1 MKKYI
6 KRMLALLLVAFMV
19 IPVCNDYDV
28 FASSPFNDM
37 NGHWAETYVN
47 DLYNS
52 GVVIGDQN
60 GNFRPDET
68 ITVADAA
75 TMLDKYYFGGFDRD
89 TFPNYWNGHLEI
101 LDEMGVLS
109 PSDYGSVTSNLTRLV
124 AVLLVI
130 NSIENPNMT
139 GMNVPTEFTDDGAID
154 PSYKRQVNFATKNGV
169 LDGYE
174 DGSFKPTRAITRAEF
189 AKIMFV
195 VKDDYALKEG
205 AAVTPEVNA
214 ALELDV
220 PGTVTW
226 NYKQYEEGS
235 YVYLDTVLDATGT
248 TSNLPETYSF
258 EALIGSRSAATKT
271 QSNGY
276 YNTNIKV
283 YPNDIVSG
291 QIKVTG
297 KVTVEDETGLTDN
310 ATDTAYVA
318 TEIINEPP
326 TAYFTNSSNNYVTLP
341 MTLTNMSSDPE
352 DDLETVLWNV
362 YDSSNKLIFSHE
374 TDLTSGDVNYDY
386 DDNYFSDITFG
397 SNGGNLTFTK
407 SDTYKVMITVT
418 DNGGGYG
425 AETDS
430 YYKNIFVNTEPKPPV
445 ANFTM
450 YEFGYPNE
458 SVPIKSTSTDPNGDI
473 VTWEWTKP
481 LINKEDGTAAAVSGN
496 LSGEN
501 GGSLTFTKEGTY
513 DVTLKVRDY
522 TGLEDTITKEIKVI
536 PPIAVARITKD
547 GTFKEN
553 RKVTLHMRDS
563 LSPRT
568 DVIQTARNIWSITPL
583 DGQDPNSIK
592 IDTDTSNLEEKNIVF
607 RETGR
612 YKVYLKVFNNFGD
625 ANPTHPNIAASEI
638 TEIITITKDE
648 NPISD
653 FTVGGSTPNFHDNP
667 VDTTVNIGQSAYSID
682 QDLIAKYKYVVYR
695 DMDEDG
701 SFADEG
707 VYGTYDVGNTDILV
721 NFQQGISGMFKV
733 DLEVIEEFGQPTIE
747 KFVTLAD
754 RRKALKSKTFSVNWI
769 PDISFALTEWA
780 YTDDT
785 LNLSTVLKD
794 EEISKLKVK
803 WSIRKANESD
813 TVIMEPADINTKAEY
828 TLNNNGGT
836 IRFKDSGYY
845 ELIATVTDE
854 IGQSYSYSK
863 FIRIYPLPTAVITD
877 AMSIGGT
884 FNTKENRRYQI
895 KGDTSYGNDYYGPEL
910 HSIDH
915 TKDYWEI
922 ISLDG
927 QNATNNIKVA
937 NGTGALASDV
947 TSTTIYKKSNNELLE
962 DVLFKLEGKYKVRY
976 QVTNSYGKKS
986 PFIEQIITVSKD
998 TAPSISFDVVETS
1011 YRDVDDSKRA
1021 ELTAYNIKSASL
1033 DGDNIINLNHRV
1045 RYRYDSDN
1053 DGLFIDEAWS
1063 AAQTIDFT
1071 NKRVSVKVPKV
1082 GKYEFELFVKDEFG
1096 QPTIDQFVSTSDR
1109 RESVTYKVITVDN
1122 QPPNVS
1128 FEIVPS
1134 NKVDVVFT
1142 VGMVSKE
1149 KILELDTK
1157 INNYIKVFLEAN
1169 NADFVDARIETIS
1182 TSGQNLSSAF
1192 TWKQDVSSS
1201 IGSITFQNNGSKIQM
1216 YGNTRNSGHNK
1227 IYTDNN
1233 TSDEIS
1239 NQEMGFSYNLNFG
1252 DSFNGAGVLLNT
1264 NVENNKLY
1272 GYMLFISNNSIGYI
1286 YELKGVP
1293 TGPDYS
1299 YSSQIT
1305 DSYYATLLDSASMGN
1320 SGQFKLQT
1328 TKSSLNIIKDG
1339 VNIKTVALPR
1349 HYGWGFGFFS
1359 DHYSHNCSRIGEF
1372 ALENIT
1378 METTMGKS
1386 LDEVLKQPT
1395 WREDATRFVVNIS
1408 DIKLPELEPTSE
1420 KYPVVLSRMFSDALY
1435 FAELGTSTNVTQAQ
1449 EFIKDNDN
1457 KGTFIY
1463 NNPSMDTALQSLG
1476 TYILNTLRNKAHGVT
1491 QYVLLNEEVNYK
1503 TFYEDYEADPQ
1514 ITTINNWKYVHDYD
1528 WFTNDLGKVS
1538 YDSLWLT
1545 DAKTSFDKVGKY
1557 VTEYRTKDNPV
1568 GTDTRFDEYKKDSQ
1582 MKNGPLSI
1590 FVHRRPIAQFTMSM
1604 QAISSITTA
1613 YNNQAAPGYS
1623 GGSRYA
1629 YWEPS
1634 YTAPSSSTITSVSF
1648 KTPYAYD
1655 DYWYSYI
1662 GMNIQAY
1669 KNGVWT
1675 IIKNYDSLTGTQ
1687 DPISDTIDLSGQGY
1701 TAVKAYF
1708 VERDSSS
1715 SANLDTST
1723 SYFNVGYTTLD
1734 TTGFNLTLT
1743 DTSYDLD
1750 HTNRADKGLVA
1761 REWYWKLVGEDTW
1774 HTGKLTTGVST
1785 KDYLVKL
1792 RVRDMDGN
1800 NNLGVWSDDT
1810 IVLITNKAMPPIA
1823 QFSLSADVI
1832 AQGSTIGITDNS
1844 YDPNG
1849 HTIVQWEWKLYK
1861 DSVLI
1866 GTYTAANSQAAIN
1879 TKIASSGIGNYKLT
1893 LQVRDSSGVWGDA
1906 KATSEIYTQT
1916 FRVVPVN
1923 HAPSANFDL
1932 VSNQSPAWTFPRTV
1946 AVAAN
1951 KTAKFVSRPTGNFF
1965 HEELTRFNTT
1975 ITDPNGADNLGF
1987 VYEWTLE
1994 NYKVNNIASI
2004 GSTAPASVK
2013 SYTTATPF
2021 TNSFKAQGLDWGAYK
2036 ITLKVTDKPKIPPYE
2051 VGSEL
2056 STYVTKTYYQIPD
2069 ISINGSYTSP
2079 NTEIIVGDT
2088 LSLSATTNKEV
2099 TAVTAVLNGK
2109 TVSLTKDSTAGEN
2122 VYWRGT
2128 LEVPSS
2134 ITVSGS
2140 YTLQFQAKT
2149 NYGSNTGA
2157 ITKEVYHDLSL
2168 NIIALRLMNFRI
2180 TGIVN
2185 HTNVTFPYTKD
2196 MLVSNLINYKAG
2208 YYVTFQIDSKGNPDS
2223 VNADIYEG
2231 STKKQDI
2238 ALTKISSS
2246 GGTETWQGKFFTT
2259 ARLAEGTEISIK
2271 IDCTK
2276 GATGYDYNVKEGWNG
2291 KSLRVSGSA
2300 LSDGRINLIK

>member
-1 MKKYI
+1 MKKYM
-6 KRMLALLLVAFMV
+6 KRMLALLLVALMV

-28 FASSPFNDM
+28 FAASPFKDM
-37 NGHWAETYVN
+37 NGHWAEVYVN

-52 GVVIGDQN
+52 GVVLGDQN

-75 TMLDKYYFGGFDRD
+75 TMLDKYYFDGFDRD
-89 TFPNYWNGHLEI
+89 TFPNYWNGHLEV

-109 PSDYGSVTSNLTRLV
+109 PNDYGSVTSNLTRLV

-174 DGSFKPTRAITRAEF
+174 DGSFMPIRAITRAEF

-235 YVYLDTVLDATGT
+235 FVYLDTVLDATGT

-283 YPNDIVSG
+283 YPNDILSG

-310 ATDTAYVA
+310 ATDTAYVE

-326 TAYFTNSSNNYVTLP
+326 SAYFTNSNNNYITLP

-374 TDLTSGDVNYDY
+374 TDLTNGDVNYDY
-386 DDNYFSDITFG
+386 DDNYFSNITFG
-397 SNGGNLTFTK
+397 SNGGKLTFTK

-458 SVPIKSTSTDPNGDI
+458 SVPIKSTSTDPNNDI
-473 VTWEWTKP
+473 ITWEWTKP
-481 LINKEDGTAAAVSGN
+481 LINKDDGTAAAVSGN

-501 GGSLTFTKEGTY
+501 GGSLTFSKEGTY

-536 PPIAVARITKD
+536 PPIAVARITKA

-612 YKVYLKVFNNFGD
+612 YRVYLKVFNNFGD

-682 QDLIAKYKYVVYR
+682 QDLIAKYKYIVYR

-701 SFADEG
+701 SFSDES

-733 DLEVIEEFGQPTIE
+733 DLEVTEEFGQPTIE

-794 EEISKLKVK
+794 EEINKLKVK
-803 WSIRKANESD
+803 WSIRKASESD
-813 TVIMEPADINTKAEY
+813 TVIMEPTDINTKAEY

-854 IGQSYSYSK
+854 IGQSYSYSE
-863 FIRIYPLPTAVITD
+863 FIRIYPLPTAVIKD
-877 AMSIGGT
+877 AMAYGGT
-884 FNTKENRRYQI
+884 EFTTKENRKYQVN
-895 KGDTSYGNDYYGPEL
+895 GNSSYGNDYYSTEM
-910 HSIDH
+910 HAIDH

-922 ISLDG
+922 IPLDG
-927 QNATNNIKVA
+927 QNATTNIKVA
-937 NGTGALASDV
+937 NGTGALSSDV
-947 TSTTIYKKSNNELLE
+947 VSTLLYMKLNNALDENI
-962 DVLFKLEGKYKVRY
+962 LFKLEGRYKIRY
-976 QVTNSYGKKS
+976 QVTNVYGKKS
-986 PFIEQIITVSKD
+986 PFAEQIITVVKD
-998 TAPSISFDVVETS
+998 SLPALSFDVVETS

-1021 ELTAYNIKSASL
+1021 ELVVYNLKSSSNDSDL
-1033 DGDNIINLNHRV
+1033 LENVNSRI
-1045 RYRYDSDN
+1045 RYRFDSDN
-1053 DGLFIDEAWS
+1053 DGLFTDETWS
-1063 AAQTIDFT
+1063 ASQTIDFT
-1071 NKRVSVKVPKV
+1071 NKRSSVKVSKV
-1082 GKYEFELFVKDEFG
+1082 GKYQFEFLVKETFG
-1096 QPTIDQFVSTSDR
+1096 QATIDQFVTTTDR
-1109 RESVTYKVITVDN
+1109 RESITTKIIEVNN
-1122 QPPNVS
+1122 QPPNVDFS
-1128 FEIVPS
+1128 VVS
-1134 NKVDVVFT
+1134 DNKVDVVFT
-1142 VGMVSKE
+1142 VGQVDKT

-1157 INNYIKVFLEAN
+1157 INNYIKVYLEAN
-1169 NADFVDARIETIS
+1169 NADFIDARIETIE
-1182 TSGQNLSSAF
+1182 TSGQNLSESF
-1192 TWKQDVSSS
+1192 TWLQDVSSN
-1201 IGSITFQNNGSKIQM
+1201 IGSITFENNGSKIQM
-1216 YGNTRNSGHNK
+1216 YGNRRRAGHNK
-1227 IYTDNN
+1227 IYTSNN
-1233 TSDEIS
+1233 TNPDIYQ
-1239 NQEMGFSYNLNFG
+1239 QEMSFSYNLNFG

-1264 NVENNKLY
+1264 NVVSNRLY
-1272 GYMLFISNNSIGYI
+1272 GYALMAFNNGTTYV
-1286 YELKGVP
+1286 YKLNGVP
-1293 TGPDYS
+1293 TGTDYS
-1299 YSSQIT
+1299 EYSQIT
-1305 DSYYATLLDSASMGN
+1305 DSTYATIIGSVPMGSYGN
-1320 SGQFKLQT
+1320 FTIQT
-1328 TKSSLNIIKDG
+1328 TKQKLTVLKDG
-1339 VNIKTVALPR
+1339 VNIGTVNLPT
-1349 HYGWGFGFFS
+1349 HYGWSFGFFS
-1359 DHYSHNCSRIGEF
+1359 DHYSHNCNQIGQF
-1372 ALENIT
+1372 ALENLKL
-1378 METTMGKS
+1378 ETTMGKS

-1395 WREDATRFVVNIS
+1395 WRDDATRFVINIS
-1408 DIKLPELEPTSE
+1408 DVLLSELQPTSE
-1420 KYPVVLSRMFSDALY
+1420 KYPVVLSRMLNDELY
-1435 FAELGTSTNVTQAQ
+1435 FAELGTSTNSSQAT
-1449 EFIKDNDN
+1449 EFIRDNDN

-1463 NNPSMDTALQSLG
+1463 NTPSMDSALQSLG
-1476 TYILNTLRNKAHGVT
+1476 SYILNVVRSQADGVT
-1491 QYVLLNEEVNYK
+1491 QYVLLNEDINYQ
-1503 TFYEDYEADPQ
+1503 TFYEDYEQDPQ
-1514 ITTINNWKYVHDYD
+1514 MDVHNWKYVHDYD
-1528 WFTNDLGKVS
+1528 YFTNDLGKVS

-1545 DAKTSFDKVGKY
+1545 ESKTSFDKVGKF

-1568 GTDTRFDEYKKDSQ
+1568 GTDNRFDEYRKLSN

-1590 FVHRRPIAQFTMSM
+1590 YVHRKPLAQFTMKL
-1604 QAISSITTA
+1604 A
-1613 YNNQAAPGYS
+1613 
-1623 GGSRYA
+1623 
-1629 YWEPS
+1629 
-1634 YTAPSSSTITSVSF
+1634 
-1648 KTPYAYD
+1648 
-1655 DYWYSYI
+1655 
-1662 GMNIQAY
+1662 
-1669 KNGVWT
+1669 
-1675 IIKNYDSLTGTQ
+1675 
-1687 DPISDTIDLSGQGY
+1687 
-1701 TAVKAYF
+1701 
-1708 VERDSSS
+1708 
-1715 SANLDTST
+1715 
-1723 SYFNVGYTTLD
+1723 TLD
-1734 TTGFNLTLT
+1734 ATRNTLTLT

-1750 HTNRADKGLVA
+1750 HTNRADKGIVA
-1761 REWYWKLVGEDTW
+1761 REWSWKEVGSDAWT
-1774 HTGKLTTGVST
+1774 TGKLTTVNKT
-1785 KDYLVKL
+1785 KDYFVRL
-1792 RVRDMDGN
+1792 RVRDMDGPN
-1800 NNLGVWSDDT
+1800 SLGVWSNDT
-1810 IVLITNKAMPPIA
+1810 VILITDQAMPPIA
-1823 QFSLSADVI
+1823 QFALSTDVL
-1832 AQGSTIGITDNS
+1832 ALGNNLVITDNS

-1849 HTIVQWEWKLYK
+1849 DTIDQWQWKLYREGT
-1861 DSVLI
+1861 LL
-1866 GTYTAANSQAAIN
+1866 GTYTAANSQTVIN
-1879 TKIASSGIGNYKLT
+1879 SKIIATGIGNYSLT
-1893 LQVRDSSGVWGDA
+1893 LQVKDSSGVWGDE

-1951 KTAKFVSRPTGNFF
+1951 KTAKFVSRPTSNFF

-1994 NYKVNNIASI
+1994 NYKVNNIAAI

-2122 VYWRGT
+2122 VYWKGT

-2157 ITKEVYHDLSL
+2157 TTKEVYHDLSM

-2238 ALTKISSS
+2238 SLTKISSS

-2271 IDCTK
+2271 VDCTK
-2276 GATGYDYNVKEGWNG
+2276 GATGYDYNVKEGWSG